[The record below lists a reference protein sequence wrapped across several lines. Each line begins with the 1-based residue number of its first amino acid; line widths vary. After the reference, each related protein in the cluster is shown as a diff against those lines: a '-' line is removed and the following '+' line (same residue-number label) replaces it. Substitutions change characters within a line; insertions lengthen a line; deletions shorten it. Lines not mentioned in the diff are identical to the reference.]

1 MRERKISGTQMEEGG
16 GKSRL
21 ENLSLTFGQTHLY
34 ICTFVLLDIVT
45 FVLFYICT
53 FVQVHL
59 SDSFVQVGRR
69 PQEHPCQLEGWDCN
83 QTSDNLILIYVYKK

>member
-21 ENLSLTFGQTHLY
+21 ENLSLTFGQIHLY

-45 FVLFYICT
+45 FVLFTFAHLYRFICQIHLCRLAEGRKSILASWKGGT
-53 FVQVHL
+53 AIKQV
-59 SDSFVQVGRR
+59 
-69 PQEHPCQLEGWDCN
+69 
-83 QTSDNLILIYVYKK
+83 TI